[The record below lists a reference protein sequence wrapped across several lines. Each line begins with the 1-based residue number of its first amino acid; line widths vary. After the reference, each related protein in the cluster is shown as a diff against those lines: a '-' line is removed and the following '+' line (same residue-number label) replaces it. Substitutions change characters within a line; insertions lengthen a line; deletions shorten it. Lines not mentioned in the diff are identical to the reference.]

1 MLTIKRFK
9 ALADS
14 YGGRLERW
22 PAGVRGEAEML
33 LNGSPQARQILS
45 EASALDEA
53 MEAARRHDDEIR
65 WAPEQSD
72 AALARLRAGV
82 STRLAMPS
90 ARAKLKNRITWMSA
104 DRMSWLFSPKLG
116 TVAMAMGC
124 GCTVL
129 AGLFI
134 GFMDAPAQS
143 NFVTMLQPDVLQ
155 VLVE

>member
-22 PAGVRGEAEML
+22 PAEVRGEAETVL
-33 LNGSPQARQILS
+33 KSSPQARQILS

-53 MEAARRHDDEIR
+53 MEAARRHDDESR
-65 WAPEQSD
+65 WAPGQAD

-82 STRLAMPS
+82 STRLAMSS
-90 ARAKLKNRITWMSA
+90 ARAKPSKLS
-104 DRMSWLFSPKLG
+104 DRMSWLFFPKLG
-116 TVAMAMGC
+116 SIAVAMGC

-134 GFMDAPAQS
+134 GFMDAPVQS
-143 NFVTMLQPDVLQ
+143 NFLTMLQPDVLQ
-155 VLVE
+155 VVIE

>member
-22 PAGVRGEAEML
+22 PAEVRGEAEML
-33 LNGSPQARQILS
+33 LNSSPQARQILS

-53 MEAARRHDDEIR
+53 MEAARRQDDESR
-65 WAPEQSD
+65 WAPGQSD

-82 STRLAMPS
+82 STRLAMSS
-90 ARAKLKNRITWMSA
+90 ARAKPRNRIGWNLS
-104 DRMSWLFSPKLG
+104 DRMSWLFFPKLG
-116 TVAMAMGC
+116 PIAMAMGC

-134 GFMDAPAQS
+134 GFMDAPVQS
-143 NFVTMLQPDVLQ
+143 NFLTMLQPDVLQ
-155 VLVE
+155 VVI